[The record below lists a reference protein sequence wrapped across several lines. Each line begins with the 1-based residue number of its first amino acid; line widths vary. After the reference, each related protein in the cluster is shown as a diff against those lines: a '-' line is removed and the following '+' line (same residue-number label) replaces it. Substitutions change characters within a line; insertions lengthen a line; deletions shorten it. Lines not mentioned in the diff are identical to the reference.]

1 MTLNHRLIRFALT
14 GNLIGILAAFV
25 LMPLSIPLGALLD
38 YQGKSGGFIMLP
50 IFLLLL
56 FTVLP
61 FSVTVWLKKYLMTFN
76 KKLSKAKIDK
86 LRKKIF
92 FISFLG
98 VILSFTIGL
107 GFGLFFLPGLLPAI
121 LLKSHFTASS
131 T

>member
-61 FSVTVWLKKYLMTFN
+61 FSVTVWL
-76 KKLSKAKIDK
+76 
-86 LRKKIF
+86 
-92 FISFLG
+92 
-98 VILSFTIGL
+98 
-107 GFGLFFLPGLLPAI
+107 
-121 LLKSHFTASS
+121 
-131 T
+131 